1 MFTVYVLRSLTNQ
14 RLYIGQTNN
23 LSRRLLEHDH
33 GHSRYTKLTKPF
45 QLIYQEEFVTRKD
58 AVNRELELKSG
69 KGREWL
75 NIILTAG

>member
-1 MFTVYVLRSLTNQ
+1 MYVVYVLRSLVNK

-23 LSRRLLEHDH
+23 IDRRLLEHNE
-33 GHSRYTKLTKPF
+33 GHSHYTRLTKPF
-45 QLIYQEEFVTRKD
+45 ELVYREEFSTRSD

-75 NIILTAG
+75 KVILAVG

>member
-23 LSRRLLEHDH
+23 LSRRLLEHNQ

-45 QLIYQEEFVTRKD
+45 KLIYQEEFGTRND
-58 AVNRELELKSG
+58 AVNREIELKSG

-75 NIILTAG
+75 KLILKAG

>member
-1 MFTVYVLRSLTNQ
+1 MYVVYVLRSLVNK
-14 RLYIGQTNN
+14 RLYIGQTND
-23 LSRRLLEHDH
+23 LSRRLLEHNQ

-45 QLIYQEEFVTRKD
+45 ELIYQEEFFTRSE

-75 NIILTAG
+75 KLILIVG